1 MSEEAGATVVAR
13 AVTHCVRPGLLG
25 YAADYILTLPGA
37 LWYTRIGLA
46 FLDRDVYLLWFSA
59 SYYIEVAWSY
69 VLLRYFQSPRPN
81 PDCNMGEYGMP
92 SAETQLSFLFIG
104 FAIGHYLLW
113 REAIEEFSI
122 ATVLLLGGLVP
133 AALYLNGLNTFQ
145 QIFVGAAM
153 GLFSGVARVYIYK
166 YYLLPYMTGFV
177 ELFPVLERLEL
188 RNAYFQKLLEQKQ
201 PQHPL

>member
-1 MSEEAGATVVAR
+1 MSGAAGAGFVAR
-13 AVTHCVRPGLLG
+13 SVTHCVSPGLLG
-25 YAADYILTLPGA
+25 YAAEYILTLPSA

-69 VLLRYFQSPRPN
+69 VLLRYFQSPRPHS
-81 PDCNMGEYGMP
+81 DCNMGEYGMP
-92 SAETQLSFLFIG
+92 SPETQLSFLFIG

-122 ATVLLLGGLVP
+122 ATIVLLGGLVP
-133 AALYLNGLNTFQ
+133 AALYWNGLNTFE

-153 GLFSGVARVYIYK
+153 GLFSGLARVYIYK

-177 ELFPVLERLEL
+177 ELFPVVDRLRL

-201 PQHPL
+201 PTRRL